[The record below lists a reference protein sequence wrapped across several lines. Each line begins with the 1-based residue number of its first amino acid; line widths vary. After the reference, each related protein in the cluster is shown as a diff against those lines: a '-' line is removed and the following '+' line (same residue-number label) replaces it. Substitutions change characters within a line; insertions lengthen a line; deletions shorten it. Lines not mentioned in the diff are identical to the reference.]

1 MSSSIHTRHA
11 RNTRAGYPRQ
21 PQQVPA
27 TALPA
32 SGPDAYAGTTTS
44 QSILG
49 VHRLTPW
56 KDKPVV
62 YRLMQIQ
69 GVSCRGYVEAE
80 LSSAL
85 QASSNDSSTSTG
97 TSAALL
103 KALDS
108 DNSGGVSN
116 KYPVG

>member
-1 MSSSIHTRHA
+1 M
-11 RNTRAGYPRQ
+11 
-21 PQQVPA
+21 
-27 TALPA
+27 
-32 SGPDAYAGTTTS
+32 
-44 QSILG
+44 
-49 VHRLTPW
+49 
-56 KDKPVV
+56 V